1 MEAKNIIVTGGAGFI
16 GSHVADALIAEGH
29 KVVILDNLD
38 TGRERNI
45 PKGAEF
51 HKVDIRTEEAARIVE
66 AVRPEAMF
74 HLAAQ
79 MDVRKSVYDPSFD
92 ADVNLR
98 GMLNLLE
105 AGRKAGLRKVIFS
118 STGGAIY
125 GEQSVYPAD
134 EEHAVWP
141 ISPYGIAKL
150 ASEKYL
156 FFYHKQY
163 GIDATCLRYA
173 NVYGPRQNPHG
184 EAGVV
189 AIFTRKLLGGERPM
203 IFGDG
208 SITRDYVY
216 VGDVV
221 RANLAGLR
229 AEGYVLANVGTGR
242 ETSVQ
247 ELFGMMREVIGADI
261 DPIYEEPRPG
271 EQARS
276 SIHSPRVLGSL
287 GVRVETKLRDGLEE
301 TIKWF
306 REHDA

>member
-1 MEAKNIIVTGGAGFI
+1 MEKMKVIVTGGAGFI
-16 GSHVADALIAEGH
+16 GSHVADALIAGGH
-29 KVVILDNLD
+29 RVVILDNLA
-38 TGRERNI
+38 TGRRQNI
-45 PKGAEF
+45 PEKAEF
-51 HKVDIRTEEAARIVE
+51 HEVDIRSEDAARIVE
-66 AVRPEAMF
+66 EVRPQAMF

-105 AGRKAGLRKVIFS
+105 AGRKSGLRKVVFS

-125 GEQSVYPAD
+125 GEQDVYPAD
-134 EEHAVWP
+134 EQHATWP

-163 GIDATCLRYA
+163 GLDVTCLRYA

-189 AIFTRKLLGGERPM
+189 AIFSRKLLGGERPL

-216 VGDVV
+216 VADVV
-221 RANLAGLR
+221 RANLAGLG
-229 AEGYVLANVGTGR
+229 ADGYVLANVGTGR
-242 ETSVQ
+242 ETSVE
-247 ELFGMMREVIGADI
+247 ELFSTMRDIIKADI
-261 DPIYEEPRPG
+261 DPIFEEPRPG
-271 EQARS
+271 EQQRS
-276 SIHSPRVLGSL
+276 SIHSPHILGTL
-287 GVRVETKLRDGLEE
+287 GAKVETPLRAGLEE
-301 TIKWF
+301 TIAWF
-306 REHDA
+306 RQEGA